1 MKMIEQI
8 IVVLG
13 ISLEVFGAM
22 ECQGSL
28 VAKIEKKQLLIFCSI
43 LAAGQTVALGVGH
56 FLSQFLSRYRAQATD
71 NFLGQVIAAAILL
84 FLGVRLFHK
93 AWRNE
98 GLLERRKEKFEV
110 KKFLGIYLSDIL
122 FTFLAGFALGFL
134 DGNILPLLAASF
146 VLTIVVTIVGMY
158 TGYRLG
164 FEYKMRAYVFGGL
177 LLVAGGAGV
186 VLGYM

>member
-1 MKMIEQI
+1 MNMIEQI

-28 VAKIEKKQLLIFCSI
+28 MAKIEKKQLIMFCSI
-43 LAAGQTVALGVGH
+43 LAAGQTVMLGIGH
-56 FLSQFLSRYRAQATD
+56 FLARFLSRYRAQTGE

-84 FLGVRLFHK
+84 FLGIRLFHK
-93 AWRNE
+93 AWKNE
-98 GLLERRKEKFEV
+98 GLLERREEKFEV
-110 KKFLGIYLSDIL
+110 KRFLGMYLGNIL
-122 FTFLAGFALGFL
+122 FTFLAGVALGFL
-134 DGNILPLLAASF
+134 GSSILPLLIAGF
-146 VLTIVVTIVGMY
+146 VLTILVTVVGMY

-177 LLVAGGAGV
+177 LLMAGGAAV
-186 VLGYM
+186 VFGYM

>member
-1 MKMIEQI
+1 MNVIEQI

-28 VAKIEKKQLLIFCSI
+28 VAKIEKRQLLMFCSV
-43 LAAGQTVALGVGH
+43 LAAGQTVALGVGNV
-56 FLSQFLSRYRAQATD
+56 LSQYLSHYRVQARD
-71 NFLGQVIAAAILL
+71 NFLEQVIAMAILL
-84 FLGVRLFHK
+84 FLGLRLFHK
-93 AWRNE
+93 AWKNE
-98 GLLERRKEKFEV
+98 GLVERREEKVEV
-110 KKFLGIYLSDIL
+110 KRFLNIYLGNIL

-134 DGNILPLLAASF
+134 GGDILPLLAASF
-146 VLTIVVTIVGMY
+146 VLTILVTVIGMY

-177 LLVAGGAGV
+177 LLIAGGAGV
-186 VLGYM
+186 VFGYM